1 MKILVVEDDN
11 VQRDLLVGAL
21 KKEYAISGVPS
32 GEAAIEL
39 LQREVFDIILMDM
52 NLGTTDGITTMK
64 EIHKINPEIIII
76 IITAYGNVENAV
88 NAIKEGA
95 YDYLTKP
102 IDLTKLKLTIKRAM
116 ETKQLTQ
123 ENKILKTEIG
133 EKYGFDNIIGNSTAI
148 QEVLN
153 QVARVS
159 KSSSTVLILG
169 ESGTGKELIAKAI
182 HYSSLRTA
190 YPFVPVACAAL
201 PDTLLEAELFGY
213 EKGAFTGAQQERKGR
228 FETADKGTLFLD
240 EIGDIPLSTQVK
252 LLRVLQ
258 EQEFEKLGSSKP
270 IKVDVRV
277 ISATNQPL
285 EQRIKEGTFREDL
298 YYRLNVVPIIIP
310 PLRERKEDI
319 SLLIEHFL
327 KKYGAKIGKTIEGI
341 NNEAKEVLLRYN
353 WPGNVRELENVIER
367 AVVMTRNNIIQPD
380 DLPKTV
386 FATGKAKDNFSIEY
400 MEKLHIEEV
409 LKKTK
414 WNLTKSAEL
423 LKIHRNTLREKIR
436 NLHIVK

>member
-21 KKEYAISGVPS
+21 KKEYNISGVPS
-32 GEAAIEL
+32 GEAAVEL
-39 LQREVFDIILMDM
+39 LQREVYDIILMDM

-102 IDLTKLKLTIKRAM
+102 IDLTKLKLTIKRAI

-228 FETADKGTLFLD
+228 FEIADKGTLFLD

-258 EQEFEKLGSSKP
+258 EQEFEKLGSNKP

-327 KKYGAKIGKTIEGI
+327 KKYGTKIGKTIEGI
-341 NNEAKEVLLRYN
+341 NSEAKEILLRYN
-353 WPGNVRELENVIER
+353 WPGNVRELENIIER

-386 FATGKAKDNFSIEY
+386 LTTGKAKDNFSIEY

-409 LKKTK
+409 LKKTN